1 MLYRKPV
8 LDGKTLFMAI
18 LLANSNVKH
27 NVPTRISI
35 FMSSWEIYSFRLVM
49 GKRGSWRGESYKEAI
64 L

>member
-49 GKRGSWRGESYKEAI
+49 GQEGELAR
-64 L
+64 